1 MSVFLFFERY
11 QLILEQ
17 QQVKLLLKTTE
28 TLILLKLHKLQSSFN
43 KPMNVFLSSGKYLL
57 LSASRKAKLHKLAP
71 LKLKLKILLVASYP
85 LLCSFCLLNNHI
97 IPVINIIPKN
107 KTNKKKAVILT
118 SIISFSKGLSSFAY
132 SFNKSPRYV
141 NTSKN
146 KTPNP
151 LLISLSS
158 SYLKSFITKIKS
170 VYVSA
175 FFAKTV
181 QMLMQKYQIKLQ
193 NHQLKVSSKFHHSF
207 FLHLSKSIKT
217 L

>member
-1 MSVFLFFERY
+1 MSVFLFY
-11 QLILEQ
+11 GNTL
-17 QQVKLLLKTTE
+17 QVSVHIKELLRKLLLKF
-28 TLILLKLHKLQSSFN
+28 LILYQLLLKDFQHSSSFN

-158 SYLKSFITKIKS
+158 SYLKSFITKIL
-170 VYVSA
+170 
-175 FFAKTV
+175 THGGR
-181 QMLMQKYQIKLQ
+181 QW
-193 NHQLKVSSKFHHSF
+193 FHGY
-207 FLHLSKSIKT
+207 
-217 L
+217 